1 MLGHPVH
8 RSALPCGNIDPLGI
22 TGTPVIDAGRG
33 AVFLDAMVD
42 DHGRPR
48 HFVYGLRLS
57 DGGVLPGYPIDVA
70 TELAAHGIRF
80 DPTAQNQ
87 RGALALLNGR
97 IFVPF
102 GGHFGD
108 CSDYHGVVVAVG
120 IDQPQLIGAW
130 LTCAAKGGIWAPAGL
145 SEVGG
150 YLYFSTGNT
159 AGTRSWG
166 DGEGVFRIGPDL
178 THTTDPHGFFT
189 PSDWKQLDD
198 DDLDLGGATPL
209 PLSLPG
215 IDMLLALG
223 KDGKAYLLDRANLG
237 GVGGAIAIGQAA
249 RGVII
254 TAPAAYPVRDAMFVA
269 YQARGAVCPT
279 SSYTSGIGALA
290 VTADPSHRLYSA
302 WCARLDGRGAP
313 IVTTTDGS
321 SDPIVWV
328 VGAEGDNRLHGFR
341 GDTGE
346 EIFTGSAE
354 DGLRGLRHFAT
365 ILVAAG
371 RFYIAGDGH
380 IFAFEL
386 PH

>member
-1 MLGHPVH
+1 MRPFK
-8 RSALPCGNIDPLGI
+8 SAN
-22 TGTPVIDAGRG
+22 A
-33 AVFLDAMVD
+33 
-42 DHGRPR
+42 PR
-48 HFVYGLRLS
+48 WF
-57 DGGVLPGYPIDVA
+57 
-70 TELAAHGIRF
+70 
-80 DPTAQNQ
+80 
-87 RGALALLNGR
+87 
-97 IFVPF
+97 
-102 GGHFGD
+102 
-108 CSDYHGVVVAVG
+108 C
-120 IDQPQLIGAW
+120 DQPQLSGAW
-130 LTCAAKGGIWAPAGL
+130 LTRAAKGGIWAPAGL

-159 AGTRSWG
+159 EGARSWG
-166 DGEGVFRIGPDL
+166 DGEGVFRIGPDF
-178 THTTDPHGFFT
+178 THTTDPQGFFA

-198 DDLDLGGATPL
+198 DDLDLGGVTPL
-209 PLSLPG
+209 LLSLPG
-215 IDMLLALG
+215 IEGLLALG

-237 GVGGAIAIGQAA
+237 GIGGAIEIGQAA

-279 SSYTSGIGALA
+279 GSYTSGIGALA
-290 VTADPSHRLYSA
+290 ATADPGHRLYSA

-328 VGAEGDNRLHGFR
+328 VGAEGDNSLHGFR
-341 GDTGE
+341 GDTGQ
-346 EIFTGSAE
+346 EIFTGAAE